1 MTATFEAI
9 LEQKKD
15 SIIKLMDALQEL
27 TGQPVI
33 YPPDEELRK
42 CSSPELV
49 YLIALHEQVKSLEAH
64 AKTVA
69 HVILHVSNHRLAVQE
84 VLKALG
90 KLDDSK
96 GGASL
101 GW

>member
-9 LEQKKD
+9 LEQKKT
-15 SIIKLMDALQEL
+15 SILKVMEGLQEL

-49 YLIALHEQVKSLEAH
+49 YLIALQQQIKSLEAH
-64 AKTVA
+64 AKTIA
-69 HVILHVSNHRLAVQE
+69 HVIFHSNGHGEALKE
-84 VLKALG
+84 VLKQLG
-90 KLDDSK
+90 KLDDSR
-96 GGASL
+96 GGASI